1 MNAMLLLKA
10 MSEIAPEDIE
20 AAMQAGSAEHAAAG
34 ANLHDTAQNTQGI
47 RQTAVRKAEAYDG
60 RHLRLGGW
68 LAAAACLMLV
78 IGAVMFFRSHNEG
91 FVLAPSMSDILEETG
106 TALPETTAAVLT
118 QTTEKTGTTQQ
129 TVTKTHPA
137 KTVTEEASAAVTE
150 NTART
155 DTEKQNPTEHGTT
168 EPAPQR
174 TTFLTSETW
183 LICSGVTPVTTTLPP
198 DTTEPPRTTTA
209 STEESHTTTAPVG
222 AEPVYT
228 LPEVEILNPFE
239 NGGMEPNSP
248 ADVIAELNEMP
259 EGSFVFRQFREP
271 EEAYNT
277 HLRNHLEQN
286 RDVIAVYTVSDKW
299 TMELHSWEV
308 TGSGK
313 LNLLIAQPDDGIHM
327 FVKGVYVFLIS
338 KPDGELPEINEVGVS
353 VLLKPVPEVQE

>member
-1 MNAMLLLKA
+1 MNAMMLLKA

-20 AAMQAGSAEHAAAG
+20 AAMQSVSADVHKAAAMTAETAAQPEAGSV
-34 ANLHDTAQNTQGI
+34 I
-47 RQTAVRKAEAYDG
+47 RQTRVQKAASG
-60 RHLRLGGW
+60 GQFLRYSGW
-68 LAAAACLMLV
+68 IAAAACLLPVLGIALLFGMNRSGWMQAASSSSEQIMEITATKTESETTV
-78 IGAVMFFRSHNEG
+78 AV
-91 FVLAPSMSDILEETG
+91 T
-106 TALPETTAAVLT
+106 TAVSALQTKQTVSGTTAAKP
-118 QTTEKTGTTQQ
+118 E
-129 TVTKTHPA
+129 
-137 KTVTEEASAAVTE
+137 
-150 NTART
+150 T
-155 DTEKQNPTEHGTT
+155 DTEPAAGTDSTAQTGADTENVRTEANTT
-168 EPAPQR
+168 AQTASDTQP
-174 TTFLTSETW
+174 
-183 LICSGVTPVTTTLPP
+183 TTTLPP

-209 STEESHTTTAPVG
+209 VNAATQTETAASSTEPVY
-222 AEPVYT
+222 VYT

-338 KPDGELPEINEVGVS
+338 KPDGELPEINEFGAGII
-353 VLLKPVPEVQE
+353 LYPVPEVQE